1 MLDGGWGACYNRA
14 RPERGQKEGFDVTVY
29 FNIAQIILSVALIAA
44 ILLQSRGGGLG
55 DVFGGGG
62 VDTPYQTRRGLE
74 KTLFQVTIGLAAAF
88 LIVAVINALLI

>member
-1 MLDGGWGACYNRA
+1 
-14 RPERGQKEGFDVTVY
+14 VTVY
-29 FNIAQIILSVALIAA
+29 IHIAQIILSVALVVA

-74 KTLFQVTIGLAAAF
+74 KTLFQVTIGLAVAF
-88 LIVAVINALLI
+88 IVVAIINALLL